1 MTEDTG
7 YPLAK
12 AIGAA
17 LKKKMAEEGWTQEAL
32 AIELNMGAG
41 TLSDLLN
48 GVSRRESTIRRNG
61 ERVCAKLGCSFEDI
75 IKQAKY
81 GAVHGLE
88 SSYHCIEIGENLT
101 LWYRYAGN
109 GISPISPADIS
120 LQFDRS
126 LGETLH
132 LSPRVEQLVRRV
144 LHERDQ
150 GRHTFENNPLLTIFG
165 GKAFPPIGI
174 DERDGVELKLGA
186 TDYAICYALR
196 RTEEGQRYFRAL
208 VNDWTP
214 EDPFD
219 PIIAQGLG
227 VNVAIVSNDEQMI
240 FGRRFE
246 NAGARPQ
253 ELDVGAVE
261 GFALKDFDAAGQAE
275 VPDVMVRGVSE
286 EYGISTEQITDI
298 KVLGFGYDLQWA
310 QWNFL
315 GLAWVDV
322 PAQKIR
328 RRHKGL
334 AAHGLEYIDTIAVP
348 ATPKEVFEGLS
359 REPKGVWSCGLAT
372 AYYALVHLHGADAVE
387 KAADRFRF
395 TLSK

>member
-1 MTEDTG
+1 MAETN
-7 YPLAK
+7 YRLAK
-12 AIGAA
+12 AIGEV
-17 LKKKMAEEGWTQEAL
+17 LKRQVKDEGWTQE
-32 AIELNMGAG
+32 ELSREIGMKPTKLNE
-41 TLSDLLN
+41 LLN
-48 GVSRRESTIRRNG
+48 GVPKKEDTVIRNAKG
-61 ERVCAKLGCSFEDI
+61 VCEVLEITFDDLLK
-75 IKQAKY
+75 KVKY

-88 SSYHCIEIGENLT
+88 SAYHCIEIGENLT

-109 GISPISPADIS
+109 GMSPISPADIS

-126 LGETLH
+126 LGETLY
-132 LSPRVEQLVRRV
+132 LPPKVEQLVRRV

-150 GRHTFENNPLLTIFG
+150 GKHTFENNPLLTIFG

-196 RTEEGQRYFRAL
+196 RTEEGRRYFRAL

-214 EDPFD
+214 EEPFD

-261 GFALKDFDAAGQAE
+261 GFALKDFDAAGHAE

-286 EYGISTEQITDI
+286 EYGISPEQVTDV

-315 GLAWVDV
+315 GLARVDV
-322 PAQKIR
+322 PARKIR
-328 RRHKGL
+328 RRHRGL
-334 AAHGLEYIDTIAVP
+334 AIHGLEYIDTIAVP
-348 ATPKEVFEGLS
+348 AMPDEVFAGLS

-372 AYYALVHLHGADAVE
+372 AYYTLVHLHGPDAVE

>member
-1 MTEDTG
+1 MAKKN
-7 YPLAK
+7 YRLAK
-12 AIGAA
+12 AIGEA
-17 LKKKMAEEGWTQEAL
+17 LKKQIRDEGWTQEKL
-32 AIELNMGAG
+32 SHEIGMNLTTLNE
-41 TLSDLLN
+41 LLN
-48 GVSRRESTIRRNG
+48 GVSKQEDTVIKNAK
-61 ERVCAKLGCSFEDI
+61 RVCEVLEITFDELLKKF
-75 IKQAKY
+75 KY
-81 GAVHGLE
+81 GDIHGLE

-101 LWYRYAGN
+101 LWYRFAGN
-109 GISPISPADIS
+109 GMYPICPADIS

-132 LSPRVEQLVRRV
+132 LSPRVEQLVRQV

-150 GRHTFENNPLLTIFG
+150 GRHTFENNPLLTIFC

-196 RTEEGQRYFRAL
+196 RTEEGRRYFRAL

-214 EDPFD
+214 EKPFD

-261 GFALKDFDAAGQAE
+261 GFALKDFDATGRAE

-286 EYGISTEQITDI
+286 EYGISTEQLTDI

-315 GLAWVDV
+315 GLARVDV

-334 AAHGLEYIDTIAVP
+334 AVHGLEYIDTIAVP
-348 ATPKEVFEGLS
+348 ATPNEVFEGLS
-359 REPKGVWSCGLAT
+359 HEPKGVWSCGLAT

-387 KAADRFRF
+387 KAADQFRF

>member
-1 MTEDTG
+1 MAKKN
-7 YPLAK
+7 YRLAK
-12 AIGAA
+12 AIGEA
-17 LKKKMAEEGWTQEAL
+17 LKKQIRDEGWTQEKL
-32 AIELNMGAG
+32 SHEIGMNLTTLNE
-41 TLSDLLN
+41 LLN
-48 GVSRRESTIRRNG
+48 GVSKQEDTVIKNAK
-61 ERVCAKLGCSFEDI
+61 RVCEVLEITFDELLK
-75 IKQAKY
+75 KVKY
-81 GAVHGLE
+81 GDVHGLE

-101 LWYRYAGN
+101 LWYRFAGN
-109 GISPISPADIS
+109 GMAPISPADIS
-120 LQFDRS
+120 LQLDRS

-132 LSPRVEQLVRRV
+132 LSPRVEQLVRQV

-150 GRHTFENNPLLTIFG
+150 GKHTFENNPLLTIFS

-196 RTEEGQRYFRAL
+196 RTEEGRKYFRAL

-214 EDPFD
+214 EKPFD

-261 GFALKDFDAAGQAE
+261 GFALKDFDAAGRAE

-286 EYGISTEQITDI
+286 EYGISTEQLTDI

-334 AAHGLEYIDTIAVP
+334 AVHGLEYIDTIAVP
-348 ATPKEVFEGLS
+348 ATPNEVFEGLS
-359 REPKGVWSCGLAT
+359 HEPKGVWSCGLAT

-387 KAADRFRF
+387 KAADQFRF

>member
-1 MTEDTG
+1 MAKKN
-7 YPLAK
+7 YRLAK
-12 AIGAA
+12 AIGEA
-17 LKKKMAEEGWTQEAL
+17 LKKQIRDEGWTQEKL
-32 AIELNMGAG
+32 SHEIGMNLTTLNE
-41 TLSDLLN
+41 LLN
-48 GVSRRESTIRRNG
+48 GVSKQEDTVIKNAK
-61 ERVCAKLGCSFEDI
+61 RVCEVLEITFDELLK
-75 IKQAKY
+75 KVKY
-81 GAVHGLE
+81 GDVHGLE

-101 LWYRYAGN
+101 LWYRFAGN
-109 GISPISPADIS
+109 GMAPISPADIS
-120 LQFDRS
+120 LQLDRS

-132 LSPRVEQLVRRV
+132 LSPRVEQLVRQV

-150 GRHTFENNPLLTIFG
+150 GKHTFENNPLLTIFS

-196 RTEEGQRYFRAL
+196 RTEEGRKYFRAL

-214 EDPFD
+214 EKPFD

-261 GFALKDFDAAGQAE
+261 GFALKDFDAAGRAE

-286 EYGISTEQITDI
+286 EYGISTEQLTDI

-315 GLAWVDV
+315 GLARVDV

-334 AAHGLEYIDTIAVP
+334 AVHGLEYIDTIAVP
-348 ATPKEVFEGLS
+348 ATPNEVFEGLS
-359 REPKGVWSCGLAT
+359 HEPKGVWSCGLAT

-387 KAADRFRF
+387 KAADQFRF

>member
-1 MTEDTG
+1 MAKKN
-7 YPLAK
+7 YRLAK
-12 AIGAA
+12 AIGEA
-17 LKKKMAEEGWTQEAL
+17 LKKQIRDEGWTQEKL
-32 AIELNMGAG
+32 SHEIGMNLTTLNE
-41 TLSDLLN
+41 LLN
-48 GVSRRESTIRRNG
+48 GVSKQEDTVIKNAK
-61 ERVCAKLGCSFEDI
+61 RVCEVLEITFDELLK
-75 IKQAKY
+75 KVKY

-101 LWYRYAGN
+101 LWYRFAGN
-109 GISPISPADIS
+109 GMAPISPADIS
-120 LQFDRS
+120 LQLDRS

-132 LSPRVEQLVRRV
+132 LSPRVEQLVRQV

-150 GRHTFENNPLLTIFG
+150 GKHTFENNPLLTIFS

-196 RTEEGQRYFRAL
+196 RTEEGRKYFRAL

-214 EDPFD
+214 EKPFD

-261 GFALKDFDAAGQAE
+261 GFALKDFDAAGRAE

-286 EYGISTEQITDI
+286 EYGISTEQLTDI

-315 GLAWVDV
+315 GLARVDV

-334 AAHGLEYIDTIAVP
+334 AVHGLEYIDTIAVP
-348 ATPKEVFEGLS
+348 ATPNEVFEGLS
-359 REPKGVWSCGLAT
+359 HEPKGIWSCGLAT

-387 KAADRFRF
+387 KAADQFRF